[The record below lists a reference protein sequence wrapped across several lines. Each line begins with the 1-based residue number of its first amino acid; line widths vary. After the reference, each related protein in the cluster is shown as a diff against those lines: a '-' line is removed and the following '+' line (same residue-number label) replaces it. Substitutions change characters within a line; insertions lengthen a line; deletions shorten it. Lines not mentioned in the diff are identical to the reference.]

1 VIIGVG
7 IDMVEVERLAEKL
20 ARSAELKSKIFSEA
34 EIKFCEAQQDKGQ
47 HYGARFAAKEAFLK
61 ATGKGLTLGH
71 NLCDVEITS
80 DELGKPKINLRG
92 TFAAQAVEN
101 KWTQIHVSLTHVKSM
116 ASAIVIIEE

>member
-7 IDMVEVERLAEKL
+7 IDMVEVERLAGKL
-20 ARSAELKSKIFSEA
+20 ERSAELKAKVFSES

-71 NLCDVEITS
+71 NLSDIEIIS
-80 DELGKPKINLRG
+80 DPLGKPMIKLNG
-92 TFAAQAVEN
+92 AFAALVVEN
-101 KWTQIHVSLTHVKSM
+101 KWNKIHVSLTHVKSM
-116 ASAIVIIEE
+116 ASAVVIIEE

>member
-7 IDMVEVERLAEKL
+7 IDMVEVERLAGKL
-20 ARSAELKSKIFSEA
+20 ERSAELKAKVFSES

-71 NLCDVEITS
+71 DLSDIEIIS
-80 DELGKPKINLRG
+80 DALGKPMIKLNG
-92 TFAAQAVEN
+92 AFAALALEY
-101 KWTQIHVSLTHVKSM
+101 KWTKIHVSLTHVKSM
-116 ASAIVIIEE
+116 ASAVVIIEE

>member
-1 VIIGVG
+1 MISGLG

-20 ARSAELKSKIFSEA
+20 ERSADLKAKVFSEA

-71 NLCDVEITS
+71 ELCDIEVVS
-80 DELGKPKINLRG
+80 DELGKPMIHLKG
-92 TFAAQAVEN
+92 AFAAHAVEN
-101 KWTQIHVSLTHVKSM
+101 KWNKIHVSLTHVRSM
-116 ASAIVIIEE
+116 ASAVVIIEE

>member
-1 VIIGVG
+1 VIKGVG

-20 ARSAELKSKIFSEA
+20 ERSAELKSKVFSEA

-71 NLCDVEITS
+71 NLS
-80 DELGKPKINLRG
+80 DIEVVSDTLGKPMINLKG

-101 KWTQIHVSLTHVKSM
+101 KWNTIHVSLTHVKSM
-116 ASAIVIIEE
+116 ASAVVIIEE